1 MHRTRRGVLASL
13 AGAMSVLG
21 LGGGAVAETTGA
33 LQEQT
38 GTNEPEATAWPR
50 PGPDPWRQP
59 AGVAP
64 ASEHCPPETL
74 AETWQSPALATGVG
88 SLIVP
93 PAEGGLDQV
102 YASGFDS
109 ATSDGGRIYALD
121 PSTGEILEGWPE
133 ETSGVPFLWPGGNDL
148 LFYGDVEPASS
159 AVTLVA
165 LDPVSGRTKW
175 EQSLPPTKLIVGIR
189 YDADRETVFATT
201 DGPTVTALD
210 ASDGSIQWSEDF
222 AQGQNILFPV
232 RQGDSLYIPT
242 NEFDRATQGFDAHL
256 WAIDTAEGVSDR
268 ELWSVSR
275 SGMTVSSVP
284 RGTEDTITMS
294 FADQTSGGGGQ
305 TELLGLDAS
314 DGTEQWSKTRPDDD
328 LLWSLPFFIDDSTL
342 YATAGLTPENADSR
356 GAVTSLELDT
366 GDENWEVDAG
376 SIVLD
381 LQADAENVY
390 SATLAGEVFAV
401 DDDPASSSYG
411 QKSWEKQ
418 LRDSSS
424 SSGNSGLSLGC
435 GRLYTGTTGGTVYAI
450 DADDGTELD
459 TFEVAGIIEQVSA
472 RRGSVW
478 ALGAPTPE
486 GVTGEASENRA
497 YRLDGSSDSQPA
509 EVSVGLDPDTLSL
522 GTDQQRQAGVVVG
535 SAENGVGKYEF
546 IAEVGDIGVATITDV
561 VPAGDPDSSQVSI
574 QNDGS
579 RADVTVDMGGNAFDP
594 GDVEVA
600 SLTLSGESTGSTT
613 VSLSG
618 VAVDDDSD
626 EPYDVTEVTGA
637 DVTVS
642 DEPGP
647 APVVGDDPP
656 QDLNGDGLYRDIN
669 GDGQLTIADV
679 QVFFDKRKDPVV
691 QNNAEFF
698 NFDEGDPAEVTI
710 ADVQALFQDYI
721 EQR

>member
-1 MHRTRRGVLASL
+1 M
-13 AGAMSVLG
+13 
-21 LGGGAVAETTGA
+21 
-33 LQEQT
+33 
-38 GTNEPEATAWPR
+38 
-50 PGPDPWRQP
+50 
-59 AGVAP
+59 
-64 ASEHCPPETL
+64 
-74 AETWQSPALATGVG
+74 
-88 SLIVP
+88 
-93 PAEGGLDQV
+93 DQV
-102 YASGFDS
+102 YAYGVDPF
-109 ATSDGGRIYALD
+109 TPDGGRIYALD
-121 PSTGEILEGWPE
+121 PTTGEILEGWPE
-133 ETSGVPFLWPGGNDL
+133 ETSGVPFVWPGGDDL
-148 LFYGDVEPASS
+148 LFYSDVEPASP

-275 SGMTVSSVP
+275 
-284 RGTEDTITMS
+284 
-294 FADQTSGGGGQ
+294 
-305 TELLGLDAS
+305 
-314 DGTEQWSKTRPDDD
+314 DD

-342 YATAGLTPENADSR
+342 YTTAGLNPDNADSR
-356 GAVTSLELDT
+356 GVVTSLELDT

-459 TFEVAGIIEQVSA
+459 TFEVAGIIEQVST

-509 EVSVGLDPDTLSL
+509 EVSVGLDPDTLGL

-574 QNDGS
+574 RNDGS
-579 RADVTVDMGGNAFDP
+579 RADVTVDMGGGAFDP
-594 GDVEVA
+594 GDVE
-600 SLTLSGESTGSTT
+600 
-613 VSLSG
+613 
-618 VAVDDDSD
+618 
-626 EPYDVTEVTGA
+626 
-637 DVTVS
+637 
-642 DEPGP
+642 
-647 APVVGDDPP
+647 
-656 QDLNGDGLYRDIN
+656 
-669 GDGQLTIADV
+669 
-679 QVFFDKRKDPVV
+679 
-691 QNNAEFF
+691 
-698 NFDEGDPAEVTI
+698 
-710 ADVQALFQDYI
+710 
-721 EQR
+721 

>member
-1 MHRTRRGVLASL
+1 
-13 AGAMSVLG
+13 
-21 LGGGAVAETTGA
+21 
-33 LQEQT
+33 
-38 GTNEPEATAWPR
+38 
-50 PGPDPWRQP
+50 
-59 AGVAP
+59 
-64 ASEHCPPETL
+64 
-74 AETWQSPALATGVG
+74 
-88 SLIVP
+88 
-93 PAEGGLDQV
+93 LDQV
-102 YASGFDS
+102 YAYGLDPF
-109 ATSDGGRIYALD
+109 TPEGGRIYALD
-121 PSTGEILEGWPE
+121 PTTGEILEGWPE
-133 ETSGVPFLWPGGNDL
+133 ETSGVPFVWPGGDDL
-148 LFYGDVEPASS
+148 LFYSDVEPASP

-165 LDPVSGRTKW
+165 LDPVSGRTEW
-175 EQSLPPTKLIVGIR
+175 EQSLPPTQFSVGIR
-189 YDADRETVFATT
+189 YDADRGTVFATT

-210 ASDGSIQWSEDF
+210 ASDGSVQWSEDF
-222 AQGQNILFPV
+222 AQGQKVLFPV
-232 RQGDSLYIPT
+232 RQGDSLYVPA
-242 NEFDRATQGFDAHL
+242 NEYDRTTQDFTAHL
-256 WAIDTAEGVSDR
+256 WAIDTGEGVSDR

-275 SGMTVSSVP
+275 SGMTASSVP
-284 RGTEDTITMS
+284 SGTEDTITMS
-294 FADQTSGGGGQ
+294 FADQTSGGDGPS
-305 TELLGLDAS
+305 ELLVVDAS
-314 DGTEQWSKTRPDDD
+314 NGSEQWSKMRPDDD
-328 LLWSLPFFIDDSTL
+328 LLWTGISIIVDSTL
-342 YATAGLTPENADSR
+342 YATAGFNSEDVQSQ
-356 GAVTSLELDT
+356 GALASLELDT

-376 SIVLD
+376 GLVTG
-381 LQADAENVY
+381 LQVDADTAY
-390 SATLAGEVFAV
+390 GASLPGDVFAV
-401 DDDPASSSYG
+401 DDDPASGSYG

-418 LRDSSS
+418 LGDSSS
-424 SSGNSGLSLGC
+424 IADGGLSLGC
-435 GRLYTGTTGGTVYAI
+435 GRLYTGTTSGTVYAI

-459 TFEVAGIIEQVSA
+459 TFEVAGIIEQVST

-561 VPAGDPDSSQVSI
+561 VPAGSPASSQITV

-579 RADVTVDMGGNAFDP
+579 SAEVTVDMGGNAFDP

-600 SLTLSGESTGSTT
+600 SLTLAGESTGSTT

-637 DVTVS
+637 DATVS

-647 APVVGDDPP
+647 PPVVGDDPP
-656 QDLNGDGLYRDIN
+656 QDLNGDGLYRDVN

-679 QVFFDKRKDPVV
+679 QVFFNNRNDPVV

-698 NFDEGDPAEVTI
+698 NFDGAEPAEVTI
-710 ADVQALFQDYI
+710 ADIQALFQDYI
-721 EQR
+721 EQQ